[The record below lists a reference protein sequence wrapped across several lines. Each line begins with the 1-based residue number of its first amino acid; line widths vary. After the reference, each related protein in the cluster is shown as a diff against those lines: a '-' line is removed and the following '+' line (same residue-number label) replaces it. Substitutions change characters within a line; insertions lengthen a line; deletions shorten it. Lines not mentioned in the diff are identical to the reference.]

1 VAFYIILSMTKKLI
15 ILLFAFLLLSF
26 NLHKIHVSLTNVVY
40 KQEKKILQI
49 TTRLFIDDLENALS
63 KKFNKTIELNTDRET
78 KNIDKLINEYI
89 SENLEIKLNSNNI
102 KLQYLGKEYE
112 QDIVYIYFEIE
123 NTNDFSKIEV
133 KNTCLFELFDDQR
146 NIIKIKTKKTKKT
159 FFLQPKHFKESLTI

>member
-1 VAFYIILSMTKKLI
+1 MTKKLI

-26 NLHKIHVSLTNVVY
+26 NLHKIHVSLTNIVY

-49 TTRLFIDDLENALS
+49 TTRLFIDDFENALN
-63 KKFNKTIELNTDRET
+63 KKFNKTIELNTDRKT

-123 NTNDFSKIEV
+123 NINDFNKIEV

-146 NIIKIKTKKTKKT
+146 NIIKIKTKNTQKT
-159 FFLQPKHFKESLTI
+159 FFLQPKHFKEYLTI